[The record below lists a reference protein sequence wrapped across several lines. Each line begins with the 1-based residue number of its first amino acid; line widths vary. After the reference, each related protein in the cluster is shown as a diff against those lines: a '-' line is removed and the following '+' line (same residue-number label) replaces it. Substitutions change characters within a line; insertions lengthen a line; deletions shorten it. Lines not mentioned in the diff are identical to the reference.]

1 MASGWGQAE
10 LLGGGW
16 FIPGGPRAPSIPRG
30 RGRGRGLLPD
40 TAAAAALMGSTPVAA
55 AALIGSGMTLVDPN
69 LLGILAPAMFLCS
82 RATCLLTVLFLV
94 NVLGQ

>member
-1 MASGWGQAE
+1 M
-10 LLGGGW
+10 
-16 FIPGGPRAPSIPRG
+16 
-30 RGRGRGLLPD
+30 
-40 TAAAAALMGSTPVAA
+40 AA

-94 NVLGQ
+94 NVLGQYGQLTLMPWWRCRMWALRLVS